1 MLQAPE
7 QKYEYAYGDSAFTCA
22 HDFLIKPLLSMLPKS
37 SGRQKI
43 RVLDLGCGNG
53 CLANLLAQQGYEVVG
68 VEESASG
75 VDIAQKAFPDCDFI
89 KGSIYDLPPSITNN
103 AFDVVISVEV
113 IEHLYY
119 PKELVKA
126 AEKCLRPGGQLI
138 LTTPYNGYLKNIAI
152 SVAGK
157 MDKHVTA
164 LWDGGHIKFFSVKT
178 LRTLLETEG
187 FEDIQFKFTGRAPFL
202 WKAMLCSST
211 PGKTNR

>member
-1 MLQAPE
+1 MLETPA
-7 QKYEYAYGDSAFTCA
+7 QKYEYAYDNSNFTIA
-22 HDFLIKPLLSMLPKS
+22 HDYLTKPLLAMLPKS
-37 SGRQKI
+37 FDQQRI

-75 VDIAQKAFPDCDFI
+75 VDIAQKTFPDCQFI
-89 KGSIYDLPPSITNN
+89 QGSIYDLPSSITNN
-103 AFDVVISVEV
+103 TFDVVISVEV

-119 PKELVKA
+119 PRELARA
-126 AEKCLRPGGQLI
+126 AEKCLRPGGRLI

-187 FEDIQFKFTGRAPFL
+187 FNDIQFQFAGRAPFL

-211 PGKTNR
+211 PGSTNC